1 MEGDKVHFGCGFFP
15 LKILIGGEEQQ
26 GIPLGMVFVEIHT
39 KEAIPL

>member
-1 MEGDKVHFGCGFFP
+1 MEGNKVHFGCGFFP

-26 GIPLGMVFVEIHT
+26 GIALGSIVVEVDT